1 MSTKWRRIGWQQTEL
16 CCPEDW
22 FLSKI
27 AAEQA
32 SGELWL
38 NDPLMPRLQIK
49 WFDASKQKS
58 VDPGA
63 TLDNYLDGLAKQA
76 KKAKRPCE
84 IQRDVQVVGKSGRD
98 ISSLEGFHWLSE
110 VQGYG
115 AIWYSRDA
123 QRVTLAQVN
132 GALDESD
139 LKNLARAVLASIQDA
154 PEGED
159 SLWTAYDLSCRIPKG
174 WTLAGQTMETGRTE
188 LKFSKSKNTLTITR
202 YGLASIALERAGD
215 LGDWAH
221 GLRFKD
227 WITYRLDRDE
237 GEHGGHSAV
246 TFRGRRKSA
255 MEKFREWIYH
265 LVGQAYPA
273 RVAAKVW
280 HCEEANCLYLVEQ
293 VHDSRSDEI
302 LEAVCASI
310 PDTPE
315 TFNRPK

>member
-1 MSTKWRRIGWQQTEL
+1 MSSMWRRIGWQQTEL

-63 TLDNYLDGLAKQA
+63 TLDNYLDGLSKQA
-76 KKAKRPCE
+76 KKRRQPCTIE
-84 IQRDVQVVGKSGRD
+84 RDVQTVGKAGRD
-98 ISSLEGFHWLSE
+98 ISSLQGYHWQSE

-115 AIWYSRDA
+115 AIWYSRA
-123 QRVTLAQVN
+123 AERVTLAQVN
-132 GALDESD
+132 GPLDDPD
-139 LKNLARAVLASIQDA
+139 LKGLARQVLASIQDA
-154 PEGED
+154 PPGDD
-159 SLWTAYDLSCRIPKG
+159 SLWTAYDLSCRIPRD

-188 LKFSKSKNTLTITR
+188 LKFAKGKNALTVTR

-237 GEHGGHSAV
+237 SPHAGLPAV
-246 TFRGRRKSA
+246 TFRGRKKSPV
-255 MEKFREWIYH
+255 ERFREWVYH
-265 LVGQAYPA
+265 RFGQAYPS
-273 RVAAKVW
+273 RLAAKVW
-280 HCEEANCLYLVEQ
+280 HCAEANCLFIVEQ
-293 VHDSRSDEI
+293 VHDSRSTEI
-302 LEAVCASI
+302 LEAVCATI
-310 PDTPE
+310 PCTPE
-315 TFNRPK
+315 TFKRPK